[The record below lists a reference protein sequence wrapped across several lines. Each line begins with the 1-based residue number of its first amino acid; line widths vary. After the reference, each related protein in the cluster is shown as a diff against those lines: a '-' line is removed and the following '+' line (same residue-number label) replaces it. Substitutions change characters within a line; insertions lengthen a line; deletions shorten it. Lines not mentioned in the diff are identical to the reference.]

1 MFRSMVH
8 VLFTTTA
15 TEHTEYH
22 YSTSHVGDKMVM
34 GMMG

>member
-8 VLFTTTA
+8 VLFTTA

-22 YSTSHVGDKMVM
+22 YNTSHVGDKMVM